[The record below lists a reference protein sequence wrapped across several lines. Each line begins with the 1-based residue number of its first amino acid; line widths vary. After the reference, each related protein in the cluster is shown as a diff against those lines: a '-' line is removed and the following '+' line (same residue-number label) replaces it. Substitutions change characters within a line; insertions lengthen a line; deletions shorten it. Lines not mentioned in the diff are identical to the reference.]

1 MTVLSLAQTLAQRL
15 QLSAPSSII
24 GSTDAN
30 VILMKTVIEQA
41 AQDIA
46 SEYAW
51 PEITREYTFTLA
63 TNIPSYAV
71 PADYDR
77 YLTQTLWN
85 RTQKWPLIG
94 PLTPQEWQTYK
105 SGLVT
110 TLPRQRFRLKY
121 WGDTQFFIDPTPTS
135 SENGQTVAFEYI
147 SKTVFRPKT
156 WIALTSWAGLQ
167 YCSYNGNIYDRGG
180 TGAATTGTTAPTHTS
195 GSVSDGSITWTYY
208 ASPFE
213 TINNDNDETTL
224 DPKIIIDSAFWRF
237 LQARGQDF
245 EDYRAQA
252 DEQKELAK
260 TRLQGAGILTIGRNV
275 DDTWLIGPWS
285 YKEGDYYNL

>member
-1 MTVLSLAQTLAQRL
+1 MTVLLLAQTIAQRL
-15 QLSAPSSII
+15 QFNPPSSVI

-30 VILMKTVIEQA
+30 VILIKAMMEQT
-41 AQDIA
+41 AQEIA

-51 PEITREYTFTLA
+51 PELQREYTFTLV
-63 TNIPSYAV
+63 TDTPSYAT
-71 PADYDR
+71 PSDYDR

-110 TLPRQRFRLKY
+110 TFPRQRYRLKY
-121 WGDTQFFIDPTPTS
+121 WGNTQFFIDPTPTS
-135 SENGQTVAFEYI
+135 TENGQTIAFEYI
-147 SKTVFRPKT
+147 SQTVFRPKT
-156 WIALTSWAGLQ
+156 WIASTSWAGLQ

-195 GSVSDGSITWTYY
+195 GSVSDGSITWTYTN
-208 ASPFE
+208 SIFQ
-213 TINNDNDETTL
+213 TINNDNDESIL
-224 DPKIIIDSAFWRF
+224 DEKMIIDGAVWRF

-245 EDYRAQA
+245 EIYKAQA
-252 DEQKELAK
+252 DEHKELAK
-260 TRLQGAGILTIGRNV
+260 TRLSGAGILTIGRNV

-285 YKEGDYYNL
+285 YPEGNYYNY

>member
-1 MTVLSLAQTLAQRL
+1 MTVLSAAQTIAQRL
-15 QLSAPSSII
+15 QVSAPTSII

-30 VILMKTVIEQA
+30 VILIKAMMEQA

-63 TNIPSYAV
+63 TNTASYAV
-71 PADYDR
+71 PSDYDR

-121 WGDTQFFIDPTPTS
+121 WGATQFFIDPTPTS
-135 SENGQTVAFEYI
+135 SENGQTIAFEYI
-147 SKTVFRPKT
+147 SQTVFRPKT
-156 WIALTSWAGLQ
+156 WIASTSWAGMQ

-195 GSVSDGSITWTYY
+195 GSVSDGSITWTYTN
-208 ASPFE
+208 SIFQ
-213 TINNDNDETTL
+213 TINNDNDESIL
-224 DPKIIIDSAFWRF
+224 DEKMIIEGAIWRY

-245 EDYRAQA
+245 EDYRVQA
-252 DEQKELAK
+252 ENSKELAK

-285 YKEGDYYNL
+285 FPEGNYYTS